1 MAALAGRAEWR
12 EDALVARF
20 VDEVLPQLD
29 ARGLALD
36 GWLDAR
42 GEHHV
47 PSRLA
52 SLLDAPR

>member
-1 MAALAGRAEWR
+1 MAALCARAEWR

-29 ARGLALD
+29 ARELALEP
-36 GWLDAR
+36 WLAVH

-47 PSRLA
+47 APPLA